1 MFSLATAAIQS
12 GSRAASAYAEA
23 RTAAAPA
30 PEAEK

>member
-30 PEAEK
+30 